1 MERMV
6 RAGRQHDGRGYSAPL
21 RSTHLALP
29 ICAGVRRPSRLEAPV
44 RKGGGRSCTRRS
56 TYRRGKAS
64 HGAVRGVWAQRGLGS
79 GRAGPWARL
88 ASPGDTVLW
97 RARSWMK
104 SVDSTRVAE
113 AISDWQSACQ
123 QAQPCSHFAQQQ
135 AHRVLICMHSAIV
148 NRNRSPG
155 RGAPLLSIQALPGQ
169 TVCGCKSLD
178 LQAFAAANRL

>member
-1 MERMV
+1 MV

-113 AISDWQSACQ
+113 AISDWQSAA
-123 QAQPCSHFAQQQ
+123 QASSTLRGG
-135 AHRVLICMHSAIV
+135 RVLPHQRHRHCRHRRHRRRRSAV
-148 NRNRSPG
+148 DTAVVHRGSHGLELYWGPRMPG
-155 RGAPLLSIQALPGQ
+155 CTGGSSAG
-169 TVCGCKSLD
+169 
-178 LQAFAAANRL
+178 